1 MIHLLWTGGWDST
14 FRLLQ
19 LAHEGTEIQP
29 HYIQEK
35 TRDSLQKEM
44 QAMNDIRKK
53 VNEKFPGSFVHEVEL
68 INQSEIIVFPEFT
81 QSYKRLLSKGWIGS
95 QYIYIASYCK
105 QMSIPGFEL
114 SIEKLSIS
122 RNNVMPCLKNTEIDS
137 LNRRVISEGSDKDL
151 LCLFNQF
158 AFPVL
163 HLTKLDMLKE
173 SENMGVKEIL
183 NMTWF
188 CHQPLFD
195 EPCGSCNPCMSTL
208 QAGFKYRFSRLAL
221 ARYKVKKLIIYQPR
235 IHRFLKRLKYGNT
248 DYASY

>member
-19 LAHEGTEIQP
+19 LAYEGTEIQP

-44 QAMNDIRKK
+44 QAMNKIRQK

-81 QSYKRLLSKGWIGS
+81 QSHKRLLSKEWVGS

-105 QMSIPGFEL
+105 QKNLHSLEL
-114 SIEKLSIS
+114 SIEKIS
-122 RNNVMPCLKNTEIDS
+122 DSQRNVMPCLRKTEIDS
-137 LNRRVISEGSDKDL
+137 ENRRVIAEGSDEDL

-158 AFPVL
+158 SFPVL

-173 SENMGVKEIL
+173 SENMGVAEIL

-195 EPCGSCNPCMSTL
+195 EPCGSCNPCISTL
-208 QAGFKYRFSRLAL
+208 EEGLKYRFSRLAI
-221 ARYKVKKLIIYQPR
+221 ARYEIKKLIISHPEL
-235 IHRFLKRLKYGNT
+235 HRFLKRLKYGST